1 MAPMGIFMPGIF
13 MSDPDD
19 AAGEFRAAAGAP
31 GQPTPA
37 VTLGI
42 AMSLPEPDTFRKSPP
57 LNGFPAEAVG
67 FAGLSLVGV
76 AMLGNWAHPVIR
88 SAPTTVGNHKFVM
101 PLISNA

>member
-19 AAGEFRAAAGAP
+19 AAGGPCAAAGAL
-31 GQPTPA
+31 GKPTPA
-37 VTLGI
+37 VILGS

-57 LNGFPAEAVG
+57 ANGFPAEAAG
-67 FAGLSLVGV
+67 FAGLSLAGG
-76 AMLGNWAHPVIR
+76 AMLGNCAQPVIR
-88 SAPTTVGNHKFVM
+88 SAPTAVGNHKFFM